1 MPTLPWTPSE
11 AHPELPEEV
20 LVFGSR
26 LELKSYLAVPGFLS
40 AAMKVRKQVLSSAGA
55 VGVSLI
61 AQPTR
66 KTFWTLS
73 AWVDQV
79 ALDAFVSASP
89 HREVM
94 AKYGPQ
100 LSNPVFRSF
109 EVRPP
114 SIPEAK
120 SKAEALWA
128 EARARIAAPN

>member
-1 MPTLPWTPSE
+1 MPTLPWTSSE
-11 AHPELPEEV
+11 SHPELPEEV
-20 LVFGSR
+20 VVFGSR
-26 LELKSYLAVPGFLS
+26 LELKSYTTIPGFLS
-40 AAMKVRKQVLSSAGA
+40 AAMKVRKQVLSSPGA

-73 AWVDQV
+73 AWVDR
-79 ALDAFVSASP
+79 ASLDAFVSASP

-94 AKYGPQ
+94 EKYGPQ
-100 LSNPVFRSF
+100 LSNPVFRAF

-114 SIPEAK
+114 SIPEPKSQAK
-120 SKAEALWA
+120 ALWA